1 MTARAPEYGTWWGM
15 VQRCTYPRHNR
26 FHIYGGRGIMVCDRW
41 RYGEDGKSGFECF
54 MSDMGSRPEGC
65 SIDRVDNNGNYEL
78 GNCRWATASTQMK
91 NRRPFKLNA
100 SQAAEIRTLDGSM
113 SHTEIALRFG
123 VARQTVG
130 DILTGRTF
138 TNGDQPGV
146 RLRKATDGL

>member
-1 MTARAPEYGTWWGM
+1 
-15 VQRCTYPRHNR
+15 
-26 FHIYGGRGIMVCDRW
+26 
-41 RYGEDGKSGFECF
+41 

-146 RLRKATDGL
+146 RLRKAP